1 MGRILIKNGIVITM
15 DPRRRIIKNG
25 AVAIE
30 NDRIVDIGKSDALKG
45 FQAEK
50 VFDAT
55 DRIIMPGLVDAH
67 IHNVQTLARALG
79 DEVDLIAW
87 CYDRIYPYEVLLTEE
102 DTYISAMLSCLEMIK
117 TGTTCVAD
125 PGGYR
130 MDNVGRAFRDSGM
143 RGILCWAGMDQWS
156 EDRPLVEGL

>member
-30 NDRIVDIGKSDALKG
+30 NDRIVDVGKSDAIKG

-55 DRIIMPGLVDAH
+55 DRIVMPGLVDAH
-67 IHNVQTLARALG
+67 IHNVQMLSRGLG
-79 DEVDLIAW
+79 DDVDRSPGATTGSTPTRF
-87 CYDRIYPYEVLLTEE
+87 CSTRVTNTLT
-102 DTYISAMLSCLEMIK
+102 
-117 TGTTCVAD
+117 
-125 PGGYR
+125 
-130 MDNVGRAFRDSGM
+130 
-143 RGILCWAGMDQWS
+143 
-156 EDRPLVEGL
+156 